1 MISLPASTLLSLARL
16 TALRATGLVEAPPD
30 ESFDHLTRIAANA
43 LGVRL
48 ALVTVVDAEHQVRLS
63 CWPPELAGQRST
75 PREDSLCQHVVAT
88 AEPLLVADARVAHR
102 FAAVARLRECGGV
115 AYAGV
120 PLRAPDGEVLGSFCA
135 IDAQPRLWSERDVDI
150 LRDLAAAAGVEI
162 ARRTSMRTLAW
173 RDAQHA
179 ALLDQTEELVVA
191 TDRTG
196 RISLVNR
203 AWREKLGYSLD
214 EAREINP
221 VQFVAP
227 EQRASYLDAARRLF
241 AGESIAEFEAVLV
254 ARDGRRLVCRGH
266 AEPQIEDGEIVGA
279 SAVYRDV
286 TEIRRAEHVR
296 ARLVATLEASPDFVA
311 IASSERQMVFMNRA
325 GRRLVGLAEDADLSR
340 LDSSSLRTPA
350 ENERLL
356 HEIIPAAVRDGVWQ
370 GDSSLLDRDGNII
383 PVSFVVVAHPS
394 THPGEPPYFLS
405 VVARDL
411 RERIKVESTQRA
423 AEASRERDRAFQR
436 AVLENL
442 SDGIVACDAEGS
454 LTLFNRAL
462 REMHGLP
469 AASIPPEQWSEHYAL
484 YHDDGVTPLTMAEIP
499 LYRALQGQQVVDQE
513 MVIAPRGRPPR
524 SALATGQQFHD
535 ADGRLL
541 GAVVAMRDV
550 TEQKESERAL
560 RDSEER
566 FRTVVE
572 NLAVGLVITDL
583 RGIATYVNRRMS
595 EITGYAVDELVG
607 RELETLL
614 MHPEARLALASHLE
628 ERRDGHGSRYSVEHI
643 RRDGS
648 VVWVE
653 IAGVPYRDSI
663 GRVIGTVGSVTD
675 ISERRRWEG
684 ALFEAKE
691 EAERANRSK
700 TEFLS
705 RASHELRTPL
715 NSVIGFASI
724 LLKNRQGTL
733 NESDV
738 SFMERIRANGT
749 HLLSLVNDL
758 LDVAKVESGHM
769 SVELSPVLLYDLV
782 HEVLSTLEGRV
793 LEKEISLVA
802 DVSLDLAPLVTDAAK
817 LKQVLINLVGNGIKF
832 TERGAVTVRVIG
844 DATGSVRSIVV
855 ADTGCGI
862 PAADLPRIF
871 DAFTQAESSRQIS
884 EAGTGLGLAICR
896 SFCDLLGYRLRAE
909 STPGAGTSFIIDL

>member
-1 MISLPASTLLSLARL
+1 MTSPPDSALLSLARL
-16 TALRATGLVEAPPD
+16 SALRATGLVEAPPD
-30 ESFDHLTRIAANA
+30 DAFDHLTRIAARA
-43 LGVRL
+43 LGARL
-48 ALVTVVDAEHQVRLS
+48 ARVTVVDAEHQVRLS
-63 CWPPELAGQRST
+63 CWPLELAGQRSI
-75 PREDSLCQHVVAT
+75 PREESLCQHVVASG
-88 AEPLLVADARVAHR
+88 EPLVVADARAVPHLAVVAG
-102 FAAVARLRECGGV
+102 LRDCGGV

-120 PLRAPDGEVLGSFCA
+120 PLRALNGEVLGTFCA
-135 IDAQPRLWSERDVDI
+135 IDAEPRLWSGRDLDI
-150 LRDLAAAAGVEI
+150 LRDLAAAAGVEV
-162 ARRTSMRTLAW
+162 ARRAAMRRLAW
-173 RDAQHA
+173 RDAQHSE
-179 ALLDQTEELVVA
+179 LLDQTEELVVA
-191 TDRTG
+191 TDDAG
-196 RISLVNR
+196 RITLVNR
-203 AWREKLGYSLD
+203 AWRDKLGYTLD
-214 EAREINP
+214 DARTINP

-227 EQRASYLDAARRLF
+227 EHRVSYVDAARRLF
-241 AGESIAEFEAVLV
+241 AGESIADFEAVLV
-254 ARDGRRLVCRGH
+254 ARDGRRIVCRGH
-266 AEPQIEDGEIVGA
+266 AEPQIEDGQVVGA

-311 IASSERQMVFMNRA
+311 IATSERELVFINRA
-325 GRRLVGLAEDADLSR
+325 GRRLVGLPEDADLRR
-340 LDSSSLRTPA
+340 LDPATLRTSV
-350 ENERLL
+350 ENERLR

-370 GDSSLLDRDGNII
+370 GDSSLLDRDGHSI

-394 THPGEPPYFLS
+394 THPGEPPYFVS

-411 RERIKVESTQRA
+411 RERIKVEQAQHA

-442 SDGIVACDAEGS
+442 SDGIVACDAEGE

-469 AASIPPEQWSEHYAL
+469 AVTIPPEQWSEHYAL
-484 YHDDGVTPLTMAEIP
+484 YHADGVTPLAMSEIP
-499 LYRALQGQQVVDQE
+499 LFRALNGERVLDQE
-513 MVIAPRGRPPR
+513 IAIAPRGRTPR
-524 SALATGQQFHD
+524 SVLSTGQQFHD
-535 ADGRLL
+535 TEGRLL

-572 NLAVGLVITDL
+572 NLTVGLVITDL
-583 RGIATYVNRRMS
+583 QGTATYVNRRMS
-595 EITGYAVDELVG
+595 DITGYPVEELVG
-607 RELETLL
+607 RDLAALL
-614 MHPEARLALASHLE
+614 MRPEARAALASHLD
-628 ERRDGHGSRYSVEHI
+628 ERREGHASRYSVEHI

-653 IAGVPYRDSI
+653 IAGVPYRDSE

-675 ISERRRWEG
+675 ISDRRRWES

-715 NSVIGFASI
+715 NSVIGFATI

-733 NESDV
+733 SAGDI
-738 SFMERIRANGT
+738 SFTERIQANGT

-758 LDVAKVESGHM
+758 LDVAKVEAGHM
-769 SVELSPVLLYDLV
+769 TVELSPVLPYDLV
-782 HEVLSTLEGRV
+782 HEVLFTLEGRV
-793 LEKEISLVA
+793 LDKDIALVA
-802 DVSLDLAPLVTDAAK
+802 DVSLDVAPLVTDAAK

-832 TERGAVTVRVIG
+832 TAHGTVTVRVLG
-844 DATGSVRSIVV
+844 DATGGVHSIVV
-855 ADTGCGI
+855 EDTGCGI
-862 PAADLPRIF
+862 PAGELPRIF
-871 DAFTQAESSRQIS
+871 DAFAQAESARHVS
-884 EAGTGLGLAICR
+884 EAGTGLGLAICK

-909 STPGAGTSFIIDL
+909 STPGVGTRFIVEL